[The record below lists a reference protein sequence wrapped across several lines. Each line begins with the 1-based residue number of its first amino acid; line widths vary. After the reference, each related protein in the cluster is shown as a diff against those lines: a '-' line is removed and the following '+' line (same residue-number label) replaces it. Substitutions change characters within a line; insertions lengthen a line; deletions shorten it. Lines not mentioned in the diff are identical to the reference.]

1 MRPRRPWRRKAMIEK
16 MMRYSFALLSGEADK
31 FLKDLEELG
40 VVDITRSEKPVDDAS
55 TKLSNEVETCRKAI
69 SYLESLNPA
78 EEADNGKF
86 TLSPDGNISDPLALF
101 QEILPKERLL
111 KTEIEELQNN
121 LDEARVWGNFDKG
134 KIQDLEKLGLKL
146 RFYKLPK
153 KSYDPSWAS
162 EYAIQEIADDGR
174 HVWFV
179 TVSDDPEYSF
189 PAEEIPAPE
198 KDPSTLE
205 GILAD
210 KEGNLIACK
219 GLMYSLKDYIPQIK
233 ERSDKAMSKL
243 QRYLADAG
251 AGKAAENHI
260 TTFEGFAPVE
270 EDKRLCEAFDAMEG
284 VIYLKEVAVKEDNPP
299 IKLKGNWFTR
309 MFTVLTD
316 MYGRPEYN
324 EFDPT
329 PYLSIFFLLF
339 FAMCMGD
346 AGYGLALIVIGLL
359 LRRSNGLKDIA
370 PLVMTLGAGTFVI
383 GIVMHTFFGYDIST
397 ASWVP
402 SWLKKCMVTGNIA
415 GFDAN
420 MVLSVLIGILHLSL
434 AFILKAIYATK
445 KHGFLNS
452 LGTWGWTL
460 LIVGGVIVGG
470 ISLTG
475 VLSSTI
481 TKWII
486 IAIGIISAIGIFLL
500 SDIHRNPLK
509 NIAPGLW
516 ETYNTATGLL
526 GDVLSYLRLYALGLA
541 GGMLGKA
548 FNDIAAMTVGDGG
561 IGFGWIAFALIF
573 LVGHALNLA
582 MCCLGAFV
590 HPLRLNFLEFFKN
603 SGYEGKGRV
612 YRPITNK
619 QNL

>member
-1 MRPRRPWRRKAMIEK
+1 MTK
-16 MMRYSFALLSGEADK
+16 YSFVLLSGEAEG
-31 FLKDLEELG
+31 FLKELEELG
-40 VVDITRSEKPVDDAS
+40 VVDITRSEKPVDNKSSALYADADAYG
-55 TKLSNEVETCRKAI
+55 KAI
-69 SYLESLNPA
+69 SYLEGLDL
-78 EEADNGKF
+78 DND
-86 TLSPDGNISDPLALF
+86 PDKDKVFVPDEIIIDPLSSF
-101 QEILPKERLL
+101 QEAASREKQL
-111 KTEIEELQNN
+111 KAKLVSARKDLE
-121 LDEARVWGNFDKG
+121 DCRVWGRFDPDSLK
-134 KIQDLEKLGLKL
+134 KLEEQGLSI
-146 RFYKLPK
+146 RFYRLSK
-153 KSYDPSWAS
+153 KSFDPSWAL
-162 EYAIQEIADDGR
+162 EYALGEIADDGKN
-174 HVWFV
+174 VWFV
-179 TVSDDPEYSF
+179 TVSDDPDYSF
-189 PAEEIPAPE
+189 PAEEIPAPKNDVQRAE
-198 KDPSTLE
+198 AAVKAIEDEL
-205 GILAD
+205 L
-210 KEGNLIACK
+210 ACK
-219 GLMYSLKDYIPQIK
+219 GDLYSMKGFIPLFT
-233 ERSDKAMSKL
+233 SKRQEAGSAL

-251 AGKAAENHI
+251 SAKAAEDHVTI
-260 TTFEGFAPVE
+260 FEGFAPVQ
-270 EDKRLCEAFDAMEG
+270 EDERLVKAFDSMDG
-284 VIYLKEVAVKEDNPP
+284 VLYLKADAAKDDNPP

-316 MYGRPEYN
+316 MYGRPDYD

-329 PYLSIFFLLF
+329 PYLSVFFLLF

-359 LRRSNGLKDIA
+359 LRRSGGLKDLA
-370 PLVMTLGAGTFVI
+370 PLVMTLGTGTFVI
-383 GIVMHTFFGYDIST
+383 GIVMHTFFGYDISQ
-397 ASWVP
+397 AAWVP
-402 SWLKKCMVTGNIA
+402 GWLKKCMVTGNIA

-445 KHGFLNS
+445 KNGFLNS

-475 VLSSTI
+475 ALSSTV

-486 IAIGIISAIGIFLL
+486 IAIGVLSAIGIFLL

-548 FNDIAAMTVGDGG
+548 FNDIAAMTVGDGSFG
-561 IGFGWIAFALIF
+561 VGWIFFAVIF
-573 LVGHALNLA
+573 LVGHTLNLA

-603 SGYEGKGRV
+603 SGYEGKGRM

>member
-1 MRPRRPWRRKAMIEK
+1 MIDK
-16 MMRYSFALLSGEADK
+16 MTKYSFVLLSGDAPK
-31 FLKDLEELG
+31 FLQDLERLG
-40 VVDITRSEKPVDDAS
+40 VVDITRSEKPVDDVS
-55 TKLSNEVETCRKAI
+55 ERLSAEVETCRKAAGYLKSFDI
-69 SYLESLNPA
+69 SDDLDQE
-78 EEADNGKF
+78 KF
-86 TLSPDGNISDPLALF
+86 SPSRDGVIDDPLALF
-101 QEILPKERLL
+101 EEVYPKQKRL
-111 KTEIEELQNN
+111 KEEIEAASKELE
-121 LDEARVWGNFDKG
+121 DIRVWGVFDKEA
-134 KIQDLEKLGLKL
+134 IDNLERQGLKM
-146 RFYKLPK
+146 RFYRLPK

-162 EYAIQEIADDGR
+162 EYALQEIADDGKR
-174 HVWFV
+174 VWFV
-179 TVSDDPEYSF
+179 TVSDDPGYSF
-189 PAEEIPAPE
+189 PAEDIPAPKGDLAQAE
-198 KDPSTLE
+198 DNLSDLE
-205 GILAD
+205 G
-210 KEGNLIACK
+210 ELIACK
-219 GLMYSLKDYIPQIK
+219 GLMVNLKDHIPAIRQR
-233 ERSDKAMSKL
+233 EAEAMSSL
-243 QRYLADAG
+243 QRHLAEAG
-251 AGKAAENHI
+251 SGKAAENHI
-260 TTFEGFAPVE
+260 TIFEGFAPVE
-270 EDKRLCEAFDAMEG
+270 EEKRLCEAFDAMDG
-284 VIYLKEVAVKEDNPP
+284 VIYIKEQAAKEDNPP
-299 IKLKGNWFTR
+299 IKLKGNRFTR

-316 MYGRPEYN
+316 MYGRPTYN

-359 LRRSNGLKDIA
+359 LRRSEGMKDLA
-370 PLVMTLGAGTFVI
+370 PLVSTLGVGTFII

-397 ASWVP
+397 AAWIP

-420 MVLSVLIGILHLSL
+420 MVLSVLIGIVHLSL
-434 AFILKAIYATK
+434 AFILKAVYATK
-445 KHGFLNS
+445 KNGFLNA

-475 VLSSTI
+475 VLSSEV

-486 IAIGIISAIGIFLL
+486 IAIGVISAIGIFLL

-561 IGFGWIAFALIF
+561 FGVGWLAFAVIF

-603 SGYEGKGRV
+603 SGYEGKGRM

-619 QNL
+619 QNQ